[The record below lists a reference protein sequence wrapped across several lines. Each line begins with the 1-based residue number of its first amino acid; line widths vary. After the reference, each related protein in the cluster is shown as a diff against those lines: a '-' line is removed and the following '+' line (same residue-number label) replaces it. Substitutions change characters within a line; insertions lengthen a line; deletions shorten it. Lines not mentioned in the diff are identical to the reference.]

1 MWYKTALKYNY
12 FGQLIQ
18 GNPKNQFKVRNFA
31 EEEDLE
37 NEEDREVEL
46 HCQGFPSPLI
56 ANFLPNSQYGVRTL
70 GI

>member
-37 NEEDREVEL
+37 NEEDIVNQDLPLDIVED
-46 HCQGFPSPLI
+46 
-56 ANFLPNSQYGVRTL
+56 YGDSSYFNNGVNLARQ
-70 GI
+70 